1 MNTDR
6 TLDRLRRANPAR
18 PTSGHDDALFAQI
31 VAAPGDPRLGRP
43 QRRSRRRLVFVVAL
57 AAAVIL
63 VPTGVA
69 LDRWVFGPVPPTVT
83 KQEYKDAQHD
93 LTLPPGVTWPQ
104 LHIPPDSMTGAGAG
118 GGHAV
123 LLAQNAWECYWVD
136 AIHSDDAAAQRR
148 AKSALGDLMRNHIV
162 VAPAGAPEDYTP
174 PQSAQTPTLAFADD
188 GGYQYKQRMY
198 AQASAGRPRLLEQSC
213 RANGPASHG

>member
-31 VAAPGDPRLGRP
+31 VAAPGDARLGRP

-57 AAAVIL
+57 AAAAIL

-69 LDRWVFGPVPPTVT
+69 LDRWVFGPVPPKVT

-104 LHIPPDSMTGAGAG
+104 LHIPPDTMTGAGAG

-136 AIHSDDAAAQRR
+136 AFHRGDAAAGAR
-148 AKSALGDLMRNHIV
+148 AHTELEELMRHH
-162 VAPAGAPEDYTP
+162 VAIAPDGAPEDWTP
-174 PQSAQTPTLAFADD
+174 PASVSRPVAVFADD
-188 GGYQYKQRMY
+188 GGYQYIEKSY
-198 AQASAGRPRLLEQSC
+198 ANAAAGDPSGIEQSC
-213 RANGPASHG
+213 KANRPG